1 MSSDFPDH
9 SFCGASKAGVFI
21 PFDGGLYEAPEVISP
36 RSTKYISSGA
46 HPRGEMPELQVFFL
60 P

>member
-1 MSSDFPDH
+1 MSSDFHDH

-36 RSTKYISSGA
+36 RSTKFISSGA
-46 HPRGEMPELQVFFL
+46 LLEVRCPNYRLFFL